1 MVRFQVFFLLTGAA
15 LAPQALS
22 CAESRPADITVHE
35 DAPATARLVTTLELE
50 LTYGEGPG
58 TLGFSPPGAEH
69 EALGPNAIEVRED
82 GTILLSDPVR
92 RSVFAVRV
100 DASGHPAIEVAGPL
114 PPRPVADSGGV
125 PTKTRTVKTSG
136 ESGEVV
142 FTDGGVERRVAVS
155 AGGPLASLHLVGVDS
170 RGRAFV
176 VLERFR
182 VLGGTAVDRELLV
195 VETSGALVARGPLP
209 EAPLVRPLT
218 ELYLTPDG
226 VLWRLASGADSV
238 HVERLEVV
246 P

>member
-1 MVRFQVFFLLTGAA
+1 MRFCSILTLAGIG

-22 CAESRPADITVHE
+22 CAEAKPADATVHQE
-35 DAPATARLVTTLELE
+35 AQAAAGLVVTLDLELP
-50 LTYGEGPG
+50 YGEGPD
-58 TLGFSPPGAEH
+58 TLGFSPPGEER

-92 RSVFAVRV
+92 RKVFAVRI
-100 DASGHPAIEVAGPL
+100 DSSGSPTIEVAGPL
-114 PPRPVADSGGV
+114 APRPAAKSGGV

-136 ESGEVV
+136 ESGEIV
-142 FTDGGVERRVAVS
+142 FSDGGAERRVAVS
-155 AGGPLASLHLVGVDS
+155 AGGPLASLHLVGVDR

-182 VLGGTAVDRELLV
+182 VLGGTAVDREVLV
-195 VETSGALVARGPLP
+195 VEASGGLVARAPLP

-226 VLWRLASGADSV
+226 VLWRVAAGAGSV
-238 HVERLEVV
+238 RVERFEVK